1 MAYVRIYHVRPK
13 LPGDGARL
21 VRATNAAQAL
31 RHVVTDT
38 LTVELASQ
46 EDLVRLLGAGI
57 KVEAVNAEDRAD
69 DNASTN

>member
-1 MAYVRIYHVRPK
+1 MTTTRIYHVRPK

-38 LTVELASQ
+38 LIVELASQ
-46 EDLVRLLGAGI
+46 EDLVRLLGAGVE
-57 KVEAVNAEDRAD
+57 VEAVNSEDEPA
-69 DNASTN
+69 NPAN